1 MGFGSDLSGPGR
13 NHITWHVDV
22 MEDNAVSVRTKE
34 AERTIRESMSKVSIS
49 INNRQSETK
58 CTKHP
63 D

>member
-1 MGFGSDLSGPGR
+1 
-13 NHITWHVDV
+13 